1 MKYAIPSISVIVLF
15 ACCIFS
21 CKKEKQQ
28 AVDIGYS
35 YYPDK
40 AGNYIVYDVDSFY
53 YNDFS
58 DHVDTFKFQLKE
70 KVESIFQDNQNRP
83 TMRLERYVR
92 FYDRLKPYP
101 TIPWKLRN
109 VWAANVTPT
118 TAEKVEENVR
128 YTKLIFPVSSKSAW
142 NGNVQNTEPPLNY
155 SYAFT
160 DLPKTIGKLAFDS
173 VLQVNQQDETNL
185 ISKKFY
191 IEKYARH
198 VGLAYK
204 QVIDVQSQPDG
215 VPDSL
220 LPIWI
225 ATPIMD
231 RVDAG
236 IQYIMTINS
245 YGHE

>member
-1 MKYAIPSISVIVLF
+1 MKYVIPIFSVIILF
-15 ACCIFS
+15 AAAASS
-21 CKKEKQQ
+21 CKKEKQE
-28 AVDIGYS
+28 AFDMGYS
-35 YYPDK
+35 YFPDQK
-40 AGNYIVYDVDSFY
+40 GNFIVYDVDSFY

-58 DHVDTFKFQLKE
+58 DHIDTFKFQLKE

-92 FYDRLKPYP
+92 FYDKLKPYP

-109 VWAANVTPT
+109 VWVANRTAT
-118 TAEKVEENVR
+118 TAEKVEENMR
-128 YTKLIFPVSSKSAW
+128 LTKLIFPVSTKSSW
-142 NGNVQNTEPPLNY
+142 NGNMQNTDPSLSY
-155 SYAFT
+155 SYFFV
-160 DLPKTIGKLAFDS
+160 DVPRTIGAFAFDS

-191 IEKYARH
+191 IEKYVRH

-204 QVIDVQSQPDG
+204 HVIDVQSQPDG

-225 ATPIMD
+225 ATPIMQ

-236 IQYIMTINS
+236 VQYIMTINS